1 VIVPG
6 LLIIVSGP
14 SGTGK
19 GTICKSLLGRRP
31 DMFFSVSATT
41 RPPRDGEIEG
51 IHYFFTD
58 KAKFESMRDQ
68 DEFLEWAEVYDHY
81 YGTPKQPV
89 MEALAAGQDVVLEID
104 VQGALA
110 VKEKAPQ
117 AVYLFIVPP
126 SMEVLRARITSRAT
140 DSTEIINK
148 RIGKAL
154 GELAQLRE
162 YNYVIVNDVLEE
174 AVNKVQCIITAE
186 KCRTSRYSVVGDGAP
201 DQPLVGI
208 SGQIQCIHK

>member
-1 VIVPG
+1 MIVPG

-19 GTICKSLLGRRP
+19 GTICKFLLGRRP

-41 RPPRDGEIEG
+41 RPPRDGELEG

-58 KAKFESMRDQ
+58 KAKFESRRDQ
-68 DEFLEWAEVYDHY
+68 DEFLEWAEVYDHS

-89 MEALAAGQDVVLEID
+89 MEALAAGKDVLLEID

-186 KCRTSRYSVVGDGAP
+186 KCRTSRYSVVGDSAP
-201 DQPLVGI
+201 DKPLVGI
-208 SGQIQCIHK
+208 SGQIQYIHK